1 MSRLPLTL
9 TAAALIAMTVPALAQ
24 DTATEEPEAATE
36 ATEATETPAATDAP
50 AENGAA
56 QDGTGATTG
65 LDLGQ
70 PAGPQV
76 GDRYSK
82 EKHGDWDLAC
92 MFTGQEN
99 DPCSLMQLLVDDTD
113 NAVAEVSVFR
123 IANGGPAVAAAT
135 VVVPLE
141 TLLPAQLTIAVDSN
155 PAKRYNYSFCNK
167 VGCVAQIGL
176 TQEDIDSFKKGNTAT
191 VSLVPAQAPDQ
202 VVDLKMSLSGFTA
215 GYDVVDVV
223 EQ

>member
-9 TAAALIAMTVPALAQ
+9 TAAALMALTVPALAQ

-36 ATEATETPAATDAP
+36 ATEATDTPAEGD
-50 AENGAA
+50 AA
-56 QDGTGATTG
+56 QDGAGASSE

-92 MFTGQEN
+92 MHTGQET
-99 DPCSLMQLLVDDTD
+99 DPCSLMQLLTDDTD
-113 NAVAEVSVFR
+113 NAVAEVSIFR
-123 IANGGPAVAAAT
+123 IGNGGPAVAAAT

-141 TLLPAQLTIAVDSN
+141 TLLPAQLTIAVDGG
-155 PAKRYNYSFCNK
+155 AGKRYNYSFCNK

-176 TQEDIDSFKKGNTAT
+176 TQEDIDAFKKGNSAT
-191 VSLVPAQAPDQ
+191 VSLVPAPAPDQ
-202 VVDLKMSLSGFTA
+202 VVELKMSLSGFTA
-215 GYDVVDVV
+215 GYEVVDVV